1 MAAYRHED
9 VASISVVVLDPRF
22 APRDQA
28 TWAFTDG
35 EDAMAMAGF
44 LNKRVGCGEEIAWVE
59 VVPLARKLN
68 KKALRYLDCWAEM
81 AEETHGEH
89 ERPE

>member
-1 MAAYRHED
+1 
-9 VASISVVVLDPRF
+9 VASVSVVVLDPRI

-44 LNKRVGCGEEIAWVE
+44 LNSRVGCGEEIAWVE

-68 KKALRYLDCWAEM
+68 KKALRYLDCWAEL
-81 AEETHGEH
+81 AEETRGED
-89 ERPE
+89 ERAE